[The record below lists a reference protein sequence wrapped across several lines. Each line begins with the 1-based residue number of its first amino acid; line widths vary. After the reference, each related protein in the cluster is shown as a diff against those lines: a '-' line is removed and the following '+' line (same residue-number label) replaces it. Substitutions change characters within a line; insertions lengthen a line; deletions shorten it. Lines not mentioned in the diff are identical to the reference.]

1 MQITLKN
8 VLNQVTRSALDL
20 LLPMRCLGCGKEG
33 GLLCPPCIA
42 ALPRLEPPF
51 CDICADLG
59 VSGICRDCRE
69 RLGSSS
75 QGIKGKEGLAGV
87 RAPYLMQGAARQT
100 IHQFKY
106 RNVRVAAPLLGRLLA
121 DYLSANP
128 IPGDVLVPVPLHP
141 RKLRERGY
149 NQAGL
154 LAREVSKLTGLPVA
168 EKLLYRT
175 RNTPPQART
184 SGRQQR
190 VENMEGVF
198 TCPTD
203 ATGMSLIVVDDVS
216 TTGSTLAACAAA
228 LKETGAL
235 SVWGLTFAKEARQSP
250 TPDLEEPVP

>member
-69 RLGSSS
+69 RVRSSG
-75 QGIKGKEGLAGV
+75 QIIEGI
-87 RAPYLMQGAARQT
+87 RAPYLMQGAARQA

-203 ATGMSLIVVDDVS
+203 ATRMSLIVVDDVS

-235 SVWGLTFAKEARQSP
+235 FVWGLAFAKEARRSQL
-250 TPDLEEPVP
+250 PDLEAPAP

>member
-59 VSGICRDCRE
+59 VSGICRE
-69 RLGSSS
+69 RVRSSG
-75 QGIKGKEGLAGV
+75 QIIEGI
-87 RAPYLMQGAARQT
+87 RAPYLMQGAARQA

-235 SVWGLTFAKEARQSP
+235 SVWGFAFAKEARRSQF
-250 TPDLEEPVP
+250 PDLEAPAP